1 MFYMLETKE
10 ETQKIKDENFDLNP
24 QEMVR
29 AGLSLGHRTS
39 NTHPKMKDY
48 ICGTKNNIHL
58 IDVEKTAEKLREA
71 LNFIKKLISE
81 NKTLLLVGTKIQIR
95 NLVKD
100 VAVETGL
107 PHITERWLGGT
118 FTNFDT
124 IKKGVAYFKELKR
137 KKETGELEKYTK
149 KERAKI
155 DKKLKELEGR
165 FGGIKD
171 LEKLPDAIFV
181 FDMRKDIL
189 AVKESTAK
197 KIPVIGIADTNI
209 DPTLADYPIPA
220 NDDAISSVRYILE
233 KIKEVILKTKPTS

>member
-1 MFYMLETKE
+1 M
-10 ETQKIKDENFDLNP
+10 
-24 QEMVR
+24 
-29 AGLSLGHRTS
+29 
-39 NTHPKMKDY
+39 
-48 ICGTKNNIHL
+48 
-58 IDVEKTAEKLREA
+58 
-71 LNFIKKLISE
+71 
-81 NKTLLLVGTKIQIR
+81 
-95 NLVKD
+95 VKD